1 MGDNLSKILYVI
13 PTPIGNLKDITLR
26 AIEVLKSVDLIIAE
40 DTRNSK
46 KLLNHYEINVPI
58 KSYHMYNEHTKVNFF
73 IDKLL
78 NGEKI
83 ALISDA
89 GTPSISDPGFLIIR
103 EAIKNKI
110 KVECLPG
117 ATALIP
123 AIVSS
128 GLSTERFVFE
138 GFLPS
143 KKGRKSRIKSLLTEK
158 RTIIF
163 YESPHKIIKT
173 LNELKKYFG
182 DRRKISI
189 SREMTKIFEETFRGS
204 LEDSILYFENK
215 KLKGE
220 FVICLSGTPRKEN
233 ELE

>member
-1 MGDNLSKILYVI
+1 M
-13 PTPIGNLKDITLR
+13 
-26 AIEVLKSVDLIIAE
+26 
-40 DTRNSK
+40 
-46 KLLNHYEINVPI
+46 
-58 KSYHMYNEHTKVNFF
+58 
-73 IDKLL
+73 
-78 NGEKI
+78 
-83 ALISDA
+83 
-89 GTPSISDPGFLIIR
+89 
-103 EAIKNKI
+103 
-110 KVECLPG
+110 
-117 ATALIP
+117 
-123 AIVSS
+123 
-128 GLSTERFVFE
+128 STERFVFE

-189 SREMTKIFEETFRGS
+189 SREMTKIFEETFRGN

>member
-26 AIEVLKSVDLIIAE
+26 ALEVLKSVDLIIAE
-40 DTRNSK
+40 DTRISK
-46 KLLNHYEINVPI
+46 KLLNYYKINAPI
-58 KSYHMYNEHTKVNFF
+58 KSYHMYNEHTKLNFF

-78 NGEKI
+78 NGKKI
-83 ALISDA
+83 GLISDA
-89 GTPSISDPGFLIIR
+89 GTPSISDPGFLLIR

-220 FVICLSGTPRKEN
+220 FVICLSGTTREEN
-233 ELE
+233 GLD